1 VPNEKLKPEYTVS
14 TELTLG
20 YTFNQFFRIEAT
32 GFYTRFLNAIVT
44 DKYTYNG
51 ADTIVLDGKTGT
63 VYANQNKRKAD
74 IFGDKRSFHCRC
86 NALVK
91 FVCFCGLHQG

>member
-1 VPNEKLKPEYTVS
+1 VN

-20 YTFNQFFRIEAT
+20 YTFNQYFRVEAT
-32 GFYTRFLNAIVT
+32 GFYTRFFNAIVT
-44 DKYTYNG
+44 DKFTYNG

-74 IFGDKRSFHCRC
+74 IFGVSARFHGRC

-91 FVCFCGLHQG
+91 FVCFSGLHQG